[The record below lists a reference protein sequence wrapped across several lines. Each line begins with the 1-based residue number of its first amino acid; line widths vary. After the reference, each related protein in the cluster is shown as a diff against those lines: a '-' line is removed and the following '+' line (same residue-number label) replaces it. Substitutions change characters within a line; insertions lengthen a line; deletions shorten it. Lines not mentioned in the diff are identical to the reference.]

1 MKISAWGS
9 PFLKFGWSTQESI
22 KSFCTKENYRHIQ
35 FLLLMHTSW
44 FRSALRLVALA
55 LLLCVSLVLALPPL
69 HATDSQPASGPLAG
83 LRWRMIGPFRGGRT
97 IAVSGVEGQ
106 PNLFYIGAV
115 GGGVWKSANAGETW
129 EPIFDK
135 QPIGSIGAI
144 AVAPSDPEIIYVGTG
159 EADFRS
165 NLTYGIGVFKSTD
178 AGKTW
183 THIGL
188 KDSRHISRIAIDP
201 QNPQRVLV
209 AAMGSAYGPG
219 PERGVFLSTD
229 GGANWRKTLY
239 KDPETGAIDVQID
252 RDNPQ
257 TVLASLVR
265 DRRPPWST
273 YAPITGGG
281 SIFKSTDGG
290 ATWNPITG
298 GGLPSG
304 EIGRIG
310 LAVARGTG
318 GKRIY
323 ALIDTKE
330 DKDRGLYRSDD
341 AGQTWQKVGSDPRI
355 SSRGWYFGEV
365 DVDPKNPD
373 IVYTPNVSIYRST
386 DGGKNFEAIKGA
398 PGGDDYHALWI
409 DPATPTRMIFGS
421 DQGAGIS
428 LDNGATWSSW
438 YNQPT
443 AQFYHVVVDNQFPYH
458 VYGAQQD
465 SGSIDTTSRSN
476 DGSITFRDW
485 HPTAAGESGYIAP
498 DPVDANIVYG
508 GSTFGEL
515 FRYDKRTGQAQNIAP
530 EAVRNFGADPAEVEF
545 RFSWTSPLVFSPQDS
560 HTLYYG
566 SQNVLRSANQGNSW
580 EKISPDLTGTD
591 AKARHDGPDTA
602 ENAMQRGHGVVY
614 TIAPSSLAAGQIWAG
629 TDTGLIQLTRDNGK
643 TWTNVTPQ
651 GLAVWSKIS
660 LLDAGHFAAGTA
672 YAAIDRHRVNDITPY
687 IYRTHDF
694 GKTWTRIN
702 SGIPEGAYVRAVRED
717 PVRQGLLFAGTELGI
732 FFSLND
738 GDSWQPLQLNLPA
751 SPVHDLVIKGNDL
764 VIATHGRSFW
774 ILDDISPLR
783 QIKADITTQ
792 PTTLFKPADA
802 IRMRANTNHDTPLS
816 PEVPA
821 GENPPTGAI
830 FYYSLNTPAQGEVK
844 IEILDSA
851 GHVIRAY
858 SSNDKPWSP
867 PAPPAFASYWF
878 GATERISTQ
887 SGMHRLVW
895 DMHYQAPR
903 LASMG
908 ANTEY
913 SMSTVFGQ
921 NVGHE
926 PEGAQ
931 ALPGNYQ
938 VRLLADGKT
947 YMQPFKLTMDPRVK
961 VAALDLQKQ
970 FALETRLLE
979 ALQRGDQAVAEI
991 RRLRSEKSVITAAIE
1006 SSLAEIE
1013 PMGPAPRRPRSKTS
1027 LSAANA
1033 ALLQLATAVASADA
1047 APTSQQT
1054 AAAQKALG
1062 QNAALMKQ
1070 WDGIKSKAQAAR

>member
-1 MKISAWGS
+1 
-9 PFLKFGWSTQESI
+9 
-22 KSFCTKENYRHIQ
+22 
-35 FLLLMHTSW
+35 MHTSF
-44 FRSALRLVALA
+44 FRSAARLIVLALATLA
-55 LLLCVSLVLALPPL
+55 LLPL
-69 HATDSQPASGPLAG
+69 HASDSQPTSASLAG

-106 PNLFYIGAV
+106 PSVFYFGGV
-115 GGGVWKSANAGETW
+115 GGGVWKSVNAGETW
-129 EPIFDK
+129 EPIFNK
-135 QPIGSIGAI
+135 QPISSIGAL
-144 AVAPSDPEIIYVGTG
+144 AVAPSDPNIIYVGTG

-165 NLTYGIGVFKSTD
+165 NLTYGIGIFKSTD
-178 AGKTW
+178 AGKSW

-188 KDSRHISRIAIDP
+188 RDSRHISRIAIDRR
-201 QNPQRVLV
+201 NPQHVLV

-219 PERGVFLSTD
+219 PERGVFLSND
-229 GGANWRKTLY
+229 GGANWQKTLY
-239 KDPETGAIDVQID
+239 KDPDTGAVDVQID
-252 RDNPQ
+252 PDNPQ
-257 TVLASLVR
+257 TVLAALVK

-273 YAPITGGG
+273 YAPATSGGA
-281 SIFKSTDGG
+281 IYKSTDGG
-290 ATWNPITG
+290 ATWTQITG

-304 EIGRIG
+304 ETGRIG
-310 LAVARGTG
+310 LAIARGTARQ
-318 GKRIY
+318 RIY

-341 AGQTWQKVGSDPRI
+341 AGQTWQRVSSDPRV

-365 DVDPKNPD
+365 VVDPKNPD
-373 IVYTPNVSIYRST
+373 VVYTPNVSIYRST

-409 DPATPTRMIFGS
+409 DPANPSRMIFGS

-428 LDNGATWSSW
+428 VDNGATWSSW

-443 AQFYHVVVDNQFPYH
+443 AQFYHVAVDNQFPYH

-465 SGSIDTTSRSN
+465 SGSIDTASRSN

-498 DPVDANIVYG
+498 DPVNPNIVYG

-515 FRYDKRTGQAQNIAP
+515 FRYDKRTGQAQNISP
-530 EAVRNFGADPAEVEF
+530 DAVRNFGAPPSEVEY

-566 SQNVLRSANQGNSW
+566 SQNVLRSTDQGNSW
-580 EKISPDLTGTD
+580 QKISPDLTGTD
-591 AKARHDGPDTA
+591 PKASHDGPDTV

-614 TIAPSSLAAGQIWAG
+614 TIAPSSVAAGQIWAG
-629 TDTGLIQLTRDNGK
+629 TDAGLIQLTRDNGQ

-660 LLDAGHFAAGTA
+660 LLEAGHFAAGTA
-672 YAAIDRHRVNDITPY
+672 YAAIDRHRMDDITPY

-694 GKTWTRIN
+694 GKTWSRIN
-702 SGIPEGAYVRAVRED
+702 TGVPEGAYVRAVRED
-717 PVRQGLLFAGTELGI
+717 SVRKGLLFAGTELGV

-738 GDSWQPLQLNLPA
+738 GDSWQPLQLNLPV

-774 ILDDISPLR
+774 VLDDISPLR
-783 QIKADITTQ
+783 QMVTDISAQ

-830 FYYSLNTPAQGEVK
+830 FYYTLKSPAQGEVK
-844 IEILDSA
+844 LEVLDST
-851 GHVIRAY
+851 GHVVRTY

-867 PAPPAFASYWF
+867 PAPPAFPSYWF
-878 GATERISTQ
+878 RPTDEVSTQ
-887 SGMHRLVW
+887 PGLHRLVW
-895 DMHYQAPR
+895 DMHYQAPQ
-903 LASMG
+903 LASLG
-908 ANTEY
+908 GNVEY
-913 SMSTVFGQ
+913 SMSTAFGQ

-926 PEGAQ
+926 PEGVQ
-931 ALPGNYQ
+931 ALPGSYQ

-947 YMQPFKLTMDPRVK
+947 YAQSFRLTMDPRVK
-961 VAALDLQKQ
+961 TAPLDLQKQ
-970 FALETRLLE
+970 FALQTKLLE
-979 ALQRGDQAVAEI
+979 ALQGGDQAVSEI
-991 RRLRSEKSVITAAIE
+991 RRLRSEKQAVTAEVE
-1006 SSLAEIE
+1006 SALAELE
-1013 PMGPAPRRPRSKTS
+1013 PSGPAPRRPRSKNS
-1027 LSAANA
+1027 LSSVNA
-1033 ALLQLATAVASADA
+1033 ALLQLSTGIAGADA
-1047 APTSQQT
+1047 APTSQQA
-1054 AAAQKALG
+1054 AAAQKALNQMG
-1062 QNAALMKQ
+1062 ALLQQ
-1070 WDGIKSKAQAAR
+1070 WNSLKSKLQASAR